1 MSDIETQ
8 YNFDQNTIVIH
19 IQLLPKT
26 DANQPRT
33 AVVGVGIKNSPPII
47 TKTNVEQLE
56 LPAQINSMLSKLSA
70 ELPQRK
76 AAALELMEKQQQTKL
91 ISTNSSSYVTKLLNQ
106 YVISM
111 KLSVLSTTVQVVF
124 GLMKLGNLL
133 SILSGHNLIFLS

>member
-47 TKTNVEQLE
+47 TNTNVEQLE

-76 AAALELMEKQQQTKL
+76 AAALELMEKQQTEELQQNYLQRKVASPPTISFTQTN
-91 ISTNSSSYVTKLLNQ
+91 TNTNQ
-106 YVISM
+106 
-111 KLSVLSTTVQVVF
+111 KHQLTLF
-124 GLMKLGNLL
+124 
-133 SILSGHNLIFLS
+133 